1 MRKHFFIFTFVLLSG
16 MIFGQ
21 NYSSI
26 CISNEERELLNLI
39 NDYRVENGL
48 PSLDISAALTYT
60 ADMHTADL
68 FYNKPHIK
76 GKSLY
81 SWSNKGKWNKLNF
94 KKSKKP
100 IKEIKDKPSEITR
113 YNGQS
118 LEAIYYSSG
127 VFSPR
132 LIFERWKQQPDINN
146 MMLNRQEYSTSMW
159 KVIGVSHFE
168 GYTSVWFGPL
178 DDTTGTVSFCEGEP
192 AVLANTKSKEEN
204 KLVEVSKEV
213 KYSEIYSNNNNNK
226 VEEEEMK
233 EEVTEQIHTQPQVEQ
248 TTGDIWYV
256 VVGSASDMNSA
267 NRMLNVFKQQGLNN
281 AEILTKDGKFRIIA
295 GKFNNRPAAD
305 NFKSTVVNQYGYRDA
320 WILKN

>member
-1 MRKHFFIFTFVLLSG
+1 MKRFFILAFVLLSG

-48 PSLDISAALTYT
+48 PALEISAALTYT

-94 KKSKKP
+94 KRAKKP
-100 IKEIKDKPSEITR
+100 IKDIKDKPSEITR

-118 LEAIYYSSG
+118 LEAVYYSSG

-146 MMLNRQEYSTSMW
+146 MILNRQEYSTSMW

-168 GYTSVWFGPL
+168 GFTSVWFGPL
-178 DDTTGTVSFCEGEP
+178 DDNTGNVSFCEGEP
-192 AVLANTKSKEEN
+192 AVLANAKPEVAEN
-204 KLVEVSKEV
+204 KYINKEKEV
-213 KYSEIYSNNNNNK
+213 KYSEIYTDDD
-226 VEEEEMK
+226 EEEVK
-233 EEVTEQIHTQPQVEQ
+233 EEITEQIHTQPQV
-248 TTGDIWYV
+248 TDNNTGDIWYV

-267 NRMLNVFKQQGLNN
+267 NRMLNVFKGQGLHN

-305 NFKSTVVNQYGYRDA
+305 SYKSTVVNQYGYRDA